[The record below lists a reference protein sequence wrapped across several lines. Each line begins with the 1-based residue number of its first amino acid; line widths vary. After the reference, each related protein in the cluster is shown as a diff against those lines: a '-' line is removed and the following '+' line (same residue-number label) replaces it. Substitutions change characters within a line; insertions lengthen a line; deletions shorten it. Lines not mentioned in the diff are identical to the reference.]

1 MVTKVAWPLIVMF
14 SVEGWRL
21 SWIPPPQWD
30 FLYEH
35 NMLLLSS
42 RPIPL
47 LRSLFFM
54 FVSSVDL
61 CRSAL
66 DRASVHFQRMG
77 RAHVQV
83 LRCFY
88 WWEWKIQVPPP
99 FHLQSSR
106 ELHICAL
113 YAARL
118 QEIAI
123 SHPVTVLYG
132 QVAFL
137 LITNLSLS
145 IDSAFRTISRMFFR
159 VGVILSTTLC
169 IYSVKN

>member
-1 MVTKVAWPLIVMF
+1 
-14 SVEGWRL
+14 
-21 SWIPPPQWD
+21 
-30 FLYEH
+30 
-35 NMLLLSS
+35 MLLLSS
-42 RPIPL
+42 RPIPP

-83 LRCFY
+83 LSGG
-88 WWEWKIQVPPP
+88 WKIEVPPP

-113 YAARL
+113 YVARL

-123 SHPVTVLYG
+123 SHSVTISCG
-132 QVAFL
+132 EGTF
-137 LITNLSLS
+137 LITQH
-145 IDSAFRTISRMFFR
+145 
-159 VGVILSTTLC
+159 
-169 IYSVKN
+169 